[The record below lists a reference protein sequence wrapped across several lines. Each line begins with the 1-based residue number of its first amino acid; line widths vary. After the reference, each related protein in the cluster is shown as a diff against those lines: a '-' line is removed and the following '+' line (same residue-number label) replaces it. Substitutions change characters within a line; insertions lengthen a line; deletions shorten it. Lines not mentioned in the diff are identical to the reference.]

1 MIRSMTAFARQDSS
15 VGPHKLSCELR
26 SVNHRHLELHLRLPD
41 ALRALEPKLRAQLR
55 QHLQRGKVELWVHET
70 QERPSDLVLDRE
82 LATRI
87 IQLAAEVDAMAR
99 HTAPLQALDVLR
111 FPGVLN
117 SSTSTVAK
125 ESVLA
130 LVAATLPSF
139 IAAREREGEA
149 LRRVLEERLQALA
162 DHLAGL
168 ATALPQLLAQ
178 QSERLRR
185 LLLAAV
191 PEASGER
198 LHEEL
203 VLLAQRSDVAE
214 EMARL
219 RTHGDEFRRILAQ
232 GGAVGRQLDFL
243 LQEMN
248 REANTL
254 AAKSV
259 AAEQTLVA
267 VEIKLIIEQLREQV
281 QNLE

>member
-15 VGPHKLSCELR
+15 VGPHTLSCELR

-41 ALRALEPKLRAQLR
+41 TLRALEPELREHLR

-70 QERPSDLVLDRE
+70 QVRQADLTFDRE
-82 LATRI
+82 LAARI
-87 IQLAAEVDAMAR
+87 IQLAADVDAMAR
-99 HTAPLQALDVLR
+99 HSAPLQALDVLR

-117 SSTSTVAK
+117 STPTTLAK
-125 ESVLA
+125 ESVVD
-130 LVAATLPSF
+130 LVTATLRPF

-149 LRRVLEERLQALA
+149 LRRILEERLLALA
-162 DHLAGL
+162 GHLEHLEA
-168 ATALPQLLAQ
+168 ALPQLLAQ

-219 RTHGDEFRRILAQ
+219 RTHNGEFLRILEC
-232 GGAVGRQLDFL
+232 GGQVGRQLDFL

-259 AAEQTLVA
+259 AAEQTMAA